1 MTLFLPLLTLK
12 APSSKKSK
20 TKKTHFPQHKKKQSW
35 KAWVFGN
42 PKSSWKKEKDET
54 RKVHILTAR
63 KDFLAPNRIFNN
75 MKVVQNSKR
84 VYLLNLFPIINLY
97 ITSTCKKKNP
107 NYLEGVTLL
116 LWIPFRENK
125 KEESYAYDLGV
136 GKTLRF

>member
-1 MTLFLPLLTLK
+1 LPLVTLK

-97 ITSTCKKKNP
+97 ITSTCKKKILIIWKVSPYFCEYPSVKIKRRNLMP
-107 NYLEGVTLL
+107 M
-116 LWIPFRENK
+116 I
-125 KEESYAYDLGV
+125 
-136 GKTLRF
+136 